1 MTLQELNEII
11 KKYNSGKIGS
21 LFIDINKMWV
31 ASYHSGDDNYLLFK
45 NDNLYIMSKDHLPIS
60 KIIGILNFEVLPK
73 VNELYVEINRWIDV

>member
-31 ASYHSGDDNYLLFK
+31 ASYHSGDDNYLF
-45 NDNLYIMSKDHLPIS
+45 NMSKPIQ
-60 KIIGILNFEVLPK
+60 
-73 VNELYVEINRWIDV
+73 INK